1 MSSHLLCILV
11 LISLLAK
18 ACDSSKE
25 SQQSAGNDPLDMP
38 STAPWLKDQ
47 YNNVVEIETKH
58 VTRLGENILI
68 DIPLTEHPD
77 SSYTFVLNA
86 AVPVAELVKI
96 GGFYPALREF
106 TVIVPDWEFY
116 EKVAADATKNGI
128 TLEPA
133 TTNLYYHILREED
146 NVKVDSI
153 RISGDGHPKIELQ
166 KPVVPKDMLV
176 VYRTES
182 YGSVCCPKDPHWA
195 IVDEDPA
202 FIKAFEQRNHVQI
215 SDTYRQNNGKEGEHT
230 IFYTLPRLT
239 TEQRLNF
246 ILEKRSQWIVNKA
259 TKDITFQPQVFT
271 PQLVPVVKTGF
282 TKMTKL

>member
-25 SQQSAGNDPLDMP
+25 SRQSAGNDPLDMP

-47 YNNVVEIETKH
+47 YNNVVEIETKQ
-58 VTRLGENILI
+58 VARLGENILI

-86 AVPVAELVKI
+86 AVPVARLVKI

-153 RISGDGHPKIELQ
+153 RISGDGHPKLEFQ
-166 KPVVPKDMLV
+166 QPGAPKNMLV

-182 YGSVCCPKDPHWA
+182 YGSVCCPKDPRWEIA
-195 IVDEDPA
+195 DEGPA
-202 FIKAFEQRNHVQI
+202 FIKAFEQRNKVHI
-215 SDTYRQNNGKEGEHT
+215 KSTYRQNNGKEGEHT
-230 IFYTLPRLT
+230 VFYTLPRLT

-259 TKDITFQPQVFT
+259 TKDIAFQPQVFT